1 MNGMRRILAAL
12 VCAAMLVS
20 MAACGASGA
29 SAASATAVQE
39 ANGAYDTITEAP
51 AESAGTQDVLQD
63 GRKIVLNAT
72 LTLEALDFDSVC
84 VALEQAAA
92 DVGGYASY
100 SSVEGGS
107 DNSRRYASYTFRI
120 PADRYEEFLTAAG
133 DAGNLIS
140 RSESAEDIT
149 AQYVDTE
156 ARISALE
163 TQRDSLM
170 EMLEQAQD
178 VETLLAIRTELS
190 DVQYQLESYE
200 AQKRAY
206 DDLVAYSTVDVTV
219 REVVRETSD
228 PESFG
233 ARLASKFADGWF
245 DFGNGLMDLAVGVVY
260 LLPWILVL
268 CAVGVGG
275 AALSRRMRRKRK
287 QQAPPALKQT
297 DEKQE

>member
-1 MNGMRRILAAL
+1 MNGMRRILAAF

-20 MAACGASGA
+20 LAACGASGT

-39 ANGAYDTITEAP
+39 ANGAYDVMAEAP
-51 AESAGTQDVLQD
+51 AEDAAEDVLQD

-72 LTLEALDFDSVC
+72 LSLEALDFDLVC
-84 VALEQAAA
+84 AALEQAAA
-92 DVGGYASY
+92 DAGGYASY

-268 CAVGVGG
+268 CAVGAGG

-287 QQAPPALKQT
+287 QQVPPELKQA
-297 DEKQE
+297 DETQK

>member
-1 MNGMRRILAAL
+1 
-12 VCAAMLVS
+12 
-20 MAACGASGA
+20 
-29 SAASATAVQE
+29 
-39 ANGAYDTITEAP
+39 
-51 AESAGTQDVLQD
+51 
-63 GRKIVLNAT
+63 
-72 LTLEALDFDSVC
+72 
-84 VALEQAAA
+84 
-92 DVGGYASY
+92 
-100 SSVEGGS
+100 
-107 DNSRRYASYTFRI
+107 
-120 PADRYEEFLTAAG
+120 
-133 DAGNLIS
+133 
-140 RSESAEDIT
+140 
-149 AQYVDTE
+149 
-156 ARISALE
+156 
-163 TQRDSLM
+163 M

-268 CAVGVGG
+268 CAVGAGG

-287 QQAPPALKQT
+287 QQAAPELKQT
-297 DEKQE
+297 DETQK